1 MKKAL
6 LLSPWSAAILFTIP
20 MSWQLM
26 HRPDSIYIPVVFEIL
41 LLLFSYLA
49 AAIANG
55 LIIIPLCL
63 LVRMKTSTLL
73 AGLILAC
80 AVALIGTTVAYAFEI
95 FDYRTSILHPDYL
108 YPLLIPLFF
117 LTFTSFILLTRTQS
131 MSTVAPVQESSED
144 DNKNASKHASG

>member
-26 HRPDSIYIPVVFEIL
+26 HQAESMYIPVVFEL
-41 LLLFSYLA
+41 LLLFFGYLA

-55 LIIIPLCL
+55 LIIIPLCM
-63 LVRMKTSTLL
+63 LVRMKTSNLL
-73 AGLILAC
+73 AGLILAS

-95 FDYRTSILHPDYL
+95 FDYRASILHADYL

-117 LTFTSFILLTRTQS
+117 LTFASFFLLTRTQS
-131 MSTVAPVQESSED
+131 MSTAAPVQEGSED
-144 DNKNASKHASG
+144 DDKNASEHASR

>member
-26 HRPDSIYIPVVFEIL
+26 HQPDSMYIPVVFEIL

-49 AAIANG
+49 AAIGNG

-63 LVRMKTSTLL
+63 LVKIKTSNLL
-73 AGLILAC
+73 ARLVLAS

-95 FDYRTSILHPDYL
+95 FDYRSSILHPDYL

-117 LTFTSFILLTRTQS
+117 LTLTSFFLLTRSQS
-131 MSTVAPVQESSED
+131 ISATAPAHEAATD
-144 DNKNASKHASG
+144 DNKKGNSHASD